1 MRKPRSEPR
10 VEAHCGPRGYHP
22 AARRPCRA
30 EYDRRRLIQ
39 AMLSMLITGII
50 INSFGSGFLTPEQ
63 LAQAIRLP
71 VLVTLSGRK

>member
-1 MRKPRSEPR
+1 
-10 VEAHCGPRGYHP
+10 
-22 AARRPCRA
+22 
-30 EYDRRRLIQ
+30 
-39 AMLSMLITGII
+39 MLSMLITGII